1 MTVTAGIALS
11 ILLISLPV
19 LPVQREEGRG
29 SLCSVL
35 TCGLVCHQL
44 AHFALHSGEG
54 VPGGLLR
61 QEPRAPQVG
70 EGQQVLGAI
79 ALQEM
84 QASLY

>member
-1 MTVTAGIALS
+1 MLAAHLS
-11 ILLISLPV
+11 RV
-19 LPVQREEGRG
+19 LPVQRAEGRG
-29 SLCSVL
+29 SLCSLL
-35 TCGLVCHQL
+35 TCSLVCHQL

-70 EGQQVLGAI
+70 ESQQVLRAI

-84 QASLY
+84 QVGLH